1 MKRLFFPAGACLL
14 LSATFYSC
22 QNAPQTAAEKG
33 KSYIDTSTMDLAV
46 KPGDNFFDYVNGKWY
61 KNTTIAATESYAGAG
76 LEMYNRTKDHIHA
89 ILDSAAKGGF
99 AAGSI
104 EQKVGDFY
112 ASGMDSVTIDKL
124 GYEPVKPTLQKI
136 DAIKDAKGVIQ
147 FVAEQTKE
155 GNNIL
160 IAGSISADVKNSTMN
175 IAALQQYGLGLPDR
189 DYYFK
194 NDPATLGVVKA
205 YQVYIQKL
213 FTLTGDDSVNAAK
226 KMRL

>member
-1 MKRLFFPAGACLL
+1 M
-14 LSATFYSC
+14 
-22 QNAPQTAAEKG
+22 
-33 KSYIDTSTMDLAV
+33 
-46 KPGDNFFDYVNGKWY
+46 PGWKC
-61 KNTTIAATESYAGAG
+61 T
-76 LEMYNRTKDHIHA
+76 NRTKDHIHA

-124 GYEPVKPTLQKI
+124 GYEPLKPTLQQI

-147 FVAEQTKE
+147 FVAQQTVE

-160 IAGSISADVKNSTMN
+160 IAVGIGADAKNSVMN

-205 YQVYIQKL
+205 YQAYIQKL

-226 KMRL
+226 KNDGGVQPGKNSLRAVTVPMLNCATRKAITTKCPLQRWIKRCR